1 MPAEGGATD
10 DMKDAKGVADG
21 PSSGGGNGGSGG
33 RSGGSA
39 GGSGGGGGGAGGM
52 VPDAAIDAPPAP
64 QGASCSADGECALG
78 VCADGF
84 CCDKACTGCNAC
96 ARTQTGQPD
105 GTCASATSGL
115 NPHSTCTDQRGT
127 NQCGTDGTCDGAG
140 ACRYV
145 STSHVCTDSSCTGKV
160 FTPVSTC
167 DGKGACV
174 TVTTQD
180 CAPYLCAATGCQK
193 TCTVPADCDT
203 TTYYCDTTNKICAS
217 RKKNGSTASQGSECI
232 SNAVADGVCCDKADC
247 SGCMACSLTLNGQ
260 TDGQCLPVP
269 ANKVGH
275 STCTV
280 SNTPCGTT
288 GVCDGAGKCQNGAS
302 GTNCGSTCSG
312 STLTPKTCDG
322 AGNCTARTATSCA
335 PYVCAATGDVC
346 GGKKALGVACSAASE
361 CDSSN
366 CQDNLAGTA
375 KICCSVNC
383 STCQGCNSNGT
394 GCTKKNTG
402 APDSAC
408 SNTAASCQNGTC
420 NNAGAC
426 AVTPTVACGAGP
438 SCLAGVVT
446 AAYACNASGQCVPGG
461 QTTCSTGACNAAG
474 TGCSDQKILGLPCSQ
489 GSECISG
496 FCAGNVCCD
505 RACTGACEQC
515 SSAGHCAYKSGAQCA
530 AAPGVCANT
539 AVCNGSSADCPT
551 PTMKSGTTCGTAP
564 GACANAP
571 VCDGFSANCPAATM
585 KSGTQCLAAS
595 GCANAAVCDGIN
607 TNCPL
612 PTAKS
617 AGTVCGTATSCANA
631 AVCTGNSTTC
641 PATGSPKLSGTP
653 CGTMNCSGTTQ
664 SGPTC
669 NASGTCGGSTSRD
682 CYPFACVQ
690 GSGCKTSCTTNADCA
705 GTGSVFCGST
715 GVCGSDTLHCWHAD
729 NSPNAPLWQITSDGF
744 YHNYNTPGDTPAD
757 VCGRLVLC
765 GFDDWRVP
773 NIDELRSLIRVSS
786 SSQECA
792 PNVTGGACGITTS
805 CPDLREQCTGPN
817 GNNCNGMCDLQ
828 AGPGA
833 SGCYWP
839 YPFGGACFEYWSS
852 TSYAD
857 SAFPTNRYRFINF
870 QEGYIWSCDPSD
882 SNYVL
887 CVRP

>member
-1 MPAEGGATD
+1 MLSSTRLRYLEYPQGICLTFGILISGLFGCTSITAPKISPGSASGGSSGTAPLGGGTAGRDAGGGGATD
-10 DMKDAKGVADG
+10 GMKDAKGVADG

-33 RSGGSA
+33 GSGGR
-39 GGSGGGGGGAGGM
+39 GGGGGSGK
-52 VPDAAIDAPPAP
+52 VPDAAVDAPPAP
-64 QGASCSADGECALG
+64 QGATCSADGDCASS

-96 ARTQTGQPD
+96 TRTQTGQPD
-105 GTCASATSGL
+105 GTCAPATSGL

-145 STSHVCTDSSCTGKV
+145 STSHVCTDSSCNGKV

-174 TVTTQD
+174 TVKTQD
-180 CAPYLCAATGCQK
+180 CAPYLCASTGCQK

-217 RKKNGSTASQGSECI
+217 KKKNGSTASQGSECV
-232 SNAVADGVCCDKADC
+232 SNAIADGVCCDKADC

-275 STCTV
+275 STCTA
-280 SNTPCGTT
+280 SNTTCGTT

-302 GTNCGSTCSG
+302 GTNCGSTCTG

-420 NNAGAC
+420 DNAGAC
-426 AVTPTVACGAGP
+426 AVTPTVACGAGA

-446 AAYACNASGQCVPGG
+446 AAYACNTSGQCVPGG

-474 TGCSDQKILGLPCSQ
+474 TGCSNQKILGLSCSQ

-496 FCAGNVCCD
+496 FCAGSVCCD

-515 SSAGHCAYKSGAQCA
+515 SSAGHCAYKSGTQCA
-530 AAPGVCANT
+530 AATGACAN
-539 AVCNGSSADCPT
+539 AALCNGSSAD
-551 PTMKSGTTCGTAP
+551 
-564 GACANAP
+564 
-571 VCDGFSANCPAATM
+571 CPAATM
-585 KSGTQCLAAS
+585 KSGTTCGSAPG
-595 GCANAAVCDGIN
+595 GCANAPVCDG
-607 TNCPL
+607 
-612 PTAKS
+612 
-617 AGTVCGTATSCANA
+617 
-631 AVCTGNSTTC
+631 
-641 PATGSPKLSGTP
+641 
-653 CGTMNCSGTTQ
+653 
-664 SGPTC
+664 
-669 NASGTCGGSTSRD
+669 
-682 CYPFACVQ
+682 
-690 GSGCKTSCTTNADCA
+690 
-705 GTGSVFCGST
+705 
-715 GVCGSDTLHCWHAD
+715 
-729 NSPNAPLWQITSDGF
+729 
-744 YHNYNTPGDTPAD
+744 
-757 VCGRLVLC
+757 
-765 GFDDWRVP
+765 
-773 NIDELRSLIRVSS
+773 
-786 SSQECA
+786 
-792 PNVTGGACGITTS
+792 
-805 CPDLREQCTGPN
+805 
-817 GNNCNGMCDLQ
+817 
-828 AGPGA
+828 
-833 SGCYWP
+833 
-839 YPFGGACFEYWSS
+839 
-852 TSYAD
+852 
-857 SAFPTNRYRFINF
+857 
-870 QEGYIWSCDPSD
+870 
-882 SNYVL
+882 
-887 CVRP
+887 